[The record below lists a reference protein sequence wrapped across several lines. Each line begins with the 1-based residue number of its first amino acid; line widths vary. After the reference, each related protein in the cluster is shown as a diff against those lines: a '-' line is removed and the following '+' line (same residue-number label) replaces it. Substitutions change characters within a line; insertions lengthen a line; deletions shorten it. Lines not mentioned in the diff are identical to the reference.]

1 MSNQLIEVFG
11 EGNVVGY
18 YRVNHLVPTGT
29 GYAEYISQ
37 VIDVRDNGLMT
48 VYDDETDKRITS
60 FMASRDRVEV
70 TLLLAGQIPDE
81 DWLDLIGHNR
91 AEAERLNLL
100 G

>member
-1 MSNQLIEVFG
+1 MSNPLIELFG
-11 EGNVVGY
+11 EGNIVGY

-37 VIDVRDNGLMT
+37 VMEIRDNGLMT

-60 FMASRDRVEV
+60 FMATRDRVEA
-70 TLLLAGQIPDE
+70 TLLLAGQIPDQ
-81 DWLDLIGHNR
+81 DWLDLIEHNR